1 MNFRLNRWLDALIG
15 IAICAIGLTLGGA
28 TAVLGA

>member
-1 MNFRLNRWLDALIG
+1 MNIRLNRWLDTLVTV
-15 IAICAIGLTLGGA
+15 AIVCTGLALGGA

>member
-1 MNFRLNRWLDALIG
+1 MNIRMNRWLDTMIC

>member
-1 MNFRLNRWLDALIG
+1 MNIQLHRLLDTAIC
-15 IAICAIGLTLGGA
+15 IAILALGLTLGGA